1 MCDATLV
8 EQLHGA
14 AYLRKPLHELFFGDW
29 VCIFAELYIK
39 CGSFTVLNH
48 GAEMALK
55 SNVEVADQLQVR
67 VIKTP
72 NKLHFTFLHLDFGLR
87 ELTNIILL
95 HHILLP
101 ISVLH

>member
-1 MCDATLV
+1 
-8 EQLHGA
+8 
-14 AYLRKPLHELFFGDW
+14 
-29 VCIFAELYIK
+29 
-39 CGSFTVLNH
+39 
-48 GAEMALK
+48 
-55 SNVEVADQLQVR
+55 